1 MAHDKNLHTDGVKK
15 MKNME
20 GQKVPNVTFKTRD
33 GDSWC
38 DVTTDELFKGQKV
51 VLFALPDTTSLFRL
65 SRKLASTESSVF
77 RSTIHLS

>member
-1 MAHDKNLHTDGVKK
+1 MAHQQNLHTDWSYE

-51 VLFALPDTTSLFRL
+51 VVFALPGAFTPTC
-65 SRKLASTESSVF
+65 SSSPPPV
-77 RSTIHLS
+77 